1 MQRISC
7 RLSPSVS
14 DERLALPIHFW
25 FNVAHIAGLVAFL
38 YLLPPRLGL
47 DEPVPREIRR
57 ISAQTPGGWL
67 GQHWMWVAL
76 VLRRSE

>member
-1 MQRISC
+1 M
-7 RLSPSVS
+7 
-14 DERLALPIHFW
+14 ELACFLRMVCQLIHFW

-76 VLRRSE
+76 VLRRSDEYM